1 MSTAL
6 LRCLFNKE
14 SKMTNVLEY
23 LEHSASLMPD
33 KTAVA
38 DREHKYS
45 FKELKDTAMLL
56 AGAPAL
62 KNAPKGAVGVIV
74 ERNADVIM
82 YFMAVLYSGHYYI
95 PLDPEMPAKK
105 LNMIADNAEISVII
119 GNESQRSIADQIE
132 RDICY
137 VTLSDQ
143 SGAAPCS
150 DGLNCGPDD
159 PLFMIYTS
167 GSTGVPKGV
176 LKSHRAVMSFIDA
189 YADEF
194 GFDENEVIGNQTP
207 FFFDA
212 SAKDIYLMLKTG
224 AAMEILPTEYFAM
237 PPSLIRYMNEREV
250 TFISWVP
257 SALSVIV
264 QLNTFKAVLPTTLK
278 KVFFVGEVMPMKH
291 LNKWRE
297 ALPDLTYVNLY
308 GSTEIAGISCFYR
321 VDREFENDENLPMGK
336 PLSNCRVYL
345 LDGDK
350 VVTEKDHIGEMY
362 VVSDA
367 VALCYWKD
375 PEKTDSCFVM
385 KDFGE
390 GPVRAYKSGDLARY
404 DENGDLVFVSRSDFQ
419 IKHMGHRIELGEIET
434 VAGSLDDIQRC
445 ACLYNDK
452 KSRIV
457 LFCQLVPGSELAGN
471 DIKAA
476 LTEKLSSYMVPN
488 SVNIM
493 DSLPYNANNKI
504 DRVKLKELL

>member
-1 MSTAL
+1 M
-6 LRCLFNKE
+6 N
-14 SKMTNVLEY
+14 NVLGY
-23 LEHSASLMPD
+23 LEQSASLMPD

-38 DREHKYS
+38 DREHAYT
-45 FKELKDTAMLL
+45 FKELKEAAIQL
-56 AGAPAL
+56 AGTPQLKEAPE
-62 KNAPKGAVGVIV
+62 GAIGVIA

-82 YFMAVLYSGHYYI
+82 FFMAVLYSGHFYI

-105 LNMIADNAEISVII
+105 LNMIVENADISVII
-119 GNESQRSIADQIE
+119 GSEGQRIVADQIE
-132 RDICY
+132 RDIAY
-137 VTLSDQ
+137 VTLNDTVCGNSCI
-143 SGAAPCS
+143 SG
-150 DGLNCGPDD
+150 LECGPDA

-189 YADEF
+189 YAEEF
-194 GFDENEVIGNQTP
+194 GFDKNEVIGNQTP

-224 AAMEILPTEYFAM
+224 ATMEILPTEYFAM
-237 PPSLIRYMNEREV
+237 PPSLIKYMNEREV

-297 ALPDLTYVNLY
+297 ALPDLQYVNLY
-308 GSTEIAGISCFYR
+308 GSTEIAGISCYYR

-345 LDGDK
+345 LDGDNI
-350 VVTEKDHIGEMY
+350 VTEKDHIGEMY

-367 VALCYWKD
+367 VAICYWKD
-375 PEKTDSCFVM
+375 PEKTGSCFVV

-404 DENGDLVFVSRSDFQ
+404 DENGDLVFASRSDFQ

-434 VAGSLDDIQRC
+434 VAGSLEDIQRC
-445 ACLYNDK
+445 ACLYNDR

-457 LFCQLVPGSELAGN
+457 LFCQLVPGSEMTGN

-488 SVNIM
+488 RVNILE
-493 DSLPYNANNKI
+493 SLPYNANNKI

>member
-1 MSTAL
+1 MITDKGYAM
-6 LRCLFNKE
+6 N
-14 SKMTNVLEY
+14 NVLGY
-23 LEHSASLMPD
+23 LEQSASLMPD

-38 DREHKYS
+38 DREHGYT
-45 FKELKDTAMLL
+45 FKELKTAAGSL
-56 AGAPAL
+56 AAASAL
-62 KNAPKGAVGVIV
+62 KDAPQGAVGVIV
-74 ERNADVIM
+74 ERNADVIV
-82 YFMAVLYSGHYYI
+82 YFMAAVYSGHYYV

-105 LNMIADNAEISVII
+105 LNMIAQNADISVIM
-119 GNESQRSIADQIE
+119 GNESLKGVADQIE
-132 RDICY
+132 KNITF
-137 VTLSDQ
+137 VTLTDSVPGG
-143 SGAAPCS
+143 SNTA
-150 DGLNCGPDD
+150 GLESGPDD

-176 LKSHRAVMSFIDA
+176 LKSHKAVMSFIDA
-189 YADEF
+189 YAEEF

-224 AAMEILPTEYFAM
+224 ATMEILPTEYFAM
-237 PPSLIRYMNEREV
+237 PPSLIRYMNERNV

-257 SALSVIV
+257 SALSVVV

-297 ALPDLTYVNLY
+297 ALPDLQYVNLY

-321 VDREFENDENLPMGK
+321 VDRDFENDENLPMGK

-345 LDGDK
+345 MDGDN

-375 PEKTDSCFVM
+375 PEKTGSCFVM

-404 DENGDLVFVSRSDFQ
+404 DENGDLVFASRSDFQ

-445 ACLYNDK
+445 ACLYNDR

-457 LFCQLVPGSELAGN
+457 LFCQLVPGSEMTGN

-488 SVNIM
+488 RVNILE
-493 DSLPYNANNKI
+493 SLPYNANNKI

>member
-1 MSTAL
+1 MFLEQSATA
-6 LRCLFNKE
+6 
-14 SKMTNVLEY
+14 
-23 LEHSASLMPD
+23 MPD
-33 KTAVA
+33 RTAVA
-38 DREHKYS
+38 DREHK
-45 FKELKDTAMLL
+45 FTFRELKEAAQTL
-56 AGAPAL
+56 AAVPAL
-62 KNAPKGAVGVIV
+62 KDAPEGAIGVMV
-74 ERNADVIM
+74 ERNADVILF
-82 YFMAVLYSGHYYI
+82 FMAVLYSGHFYVPI
-95 PLDPEMPAKK
+95 DPEMPAKK
-105 LNMIADNAEISVII
+105 LNMIIENADISVII
-119 GNESQRSIADQIE
+119 GSEGTRSAAEQAE
-132 RDICY
+132 RDITY
-137 VTLSDQ
+137 VTLADVQ
-143 SGAAPCS
+143 KGCINTAGLDCS
-150 DGLNCGPDD
+150 ADS

-176 LKSHRAVMSFIDA
+176 LKSHKAVMSFINA
-189 YADEF
+189 YVDEF

-224 AAMEILPTEYFAM
+224 ACMEILPTEYFAM
-237 PPSLIRYMNEREV
+237 PPSLINYMNERRV

-297 ALPDLTYVNLY
+297 ALPDLQYVNLY

-321 VDREFENDENLPMGK
+321 VDREFDNDENLPMGR
-336 PLSNCRVYL
+336 PLSNCKVYL
-345 LDGDK
+345 LDGDN

-390 GPVRAYKSGDLARY
+390 GEVRAYKSGDLARY
-404 DENGDLVFVSRSDFQ
+404 DDRGDLVFASRSDFQ

-434 VAGSLDDIQRC
+434 VAGSLEDIQRC
-445 ACLYNDK
+445 ACLYNEK

-457 LFCQLVPGSELAGN
+457 LFCQLVPGPKMTGS

-488 SVNIM
+488 RVIILE
-493 DSLPYNANNKI
+493 SLPYNANNKI
-504 DRVKLKELL
+504 DRVRLKELL